1 MGNVDDEQHNRCHRE
16 LSSSSLPVLFVSKEK
31 KPKPNQD
38 NYEGSLS
45 LSVSTKS
52 YELLI
57 GKRTLTQ
64 KMNEFVKSNVCNL
77 GALCWHLQSG
87 VFFDPLF
94 QFSSRKKKKKV
105 FHCPHLSVFSLV

>member
-1 MGNVDDEQHNRCHRE
+1 MGNVEDEEPENRE
-16 LSSSSLPVLFVSKEK
+16 LSSSSLSVLVVSKEK

-57 GKRTLTQ
+57 GKRTHTQ
-64 KMNEFVKSNVCNL
+64 KMNEFAKKNICNS
-77 GALCWHLQSG
+77 GALCWHLQSR
-87 VFFDPLF
+87 FF
-94 QFSSRKKKKKV
+94 
-105 FHCPHLSVFSLV
+105 

>member
-16 LSSSSLPVLFVSKEK
+16 LSSSSLSVLFVSKEK
-31 KPKPNQD
+31 KPKPNH
-38 NYEGSLS
+38 NYESSLS

-64 KMNEFVKSNVCNL
+64 KMNEFVKRNVCNL

-87 VFFDPLF
+87 VFLICCSSSPLG
-94 QFSSRKKKKKV
+94 KKKKV
-105 FHCPHLSVFSLV
+105 FHCPHLSASSLV